1 MPRRTMLINV
11 KTDCFAYDSSLK
23 CRASKCTDCSDCS
36 FYKTAR
42 QLNAERK
49 QTENR
54 IEKMF
59 NMSYKEFLLT
69 KGYAK

>member
-1 MPRRTMLINV
+1 MPRRQFLINA
-11 KTDCFAYDSSLK
+11 KTDCFAYNSPLK
-23 CRASKCTDCSDCS
+23 CRATKCTDCSDCS
-36 FYKTAR
+36 FYKTVR

-54 IEKMF
+54 IEKIF